1 MVPVTLK
8 PCVSPYPAAVSTV
21 PLTTSD
27 GSRSKPKYRVPTLM
41 LISASALVAPGRGFF
56 TRVRVV
62 VPLHVG
68 ERKAKADAA
77 MITSM
82 IMKPIAPDIDPL
94 PSISSSPTAMRTR
107 GQNCDPVS
115 WFRP

>member
-1 MVPVTLK
+1 MP
-8 PCVSPYPAAVSTV
+8 
-21 PLTTSD
+21 
-27 GSRSKPKYRVPTLM
+27 M
-41 LISASALVAPGRGFF
+41 LISASALVAPGRGFS

-77 MITSM
+77 MIKSM

-107 GQNCDPVS
+107 GQDCSPVS